1 MKSPIQVRRE
11 EGLLLD
17 KMHGDF
23 MQQTS
28 LLRVLERLLV

>member
-11 EGLLLD
+11 EGLLD
-17 KMHGDF
+17 KMHVDF